1 MADVEQKTPI
11 EGTPVDDVEM
21 GGGDATGAGEE
32 TLLPEIEPETPELVL
47 FADLIKSPIVEVV
60 VGSGESRTA
69 YSAHEAVVRKS
80 PEMAKQIENFAP
92 GGPRQIVYAD
102 CDADA
107 MGSVIEYLYTGEYFP
122 KKTSAAR
129 DASLEKDPRQPTA
142 DNEGLGLLAHARIYT
157 LADRLQLPELKSLA
171 HSKIH
176 RTASTA
182 KGELAYAR
190 YVYKESDPED
200 ATIRKP
206 VAAFW
211 ATRSFSL
218 RHGAEPEFKAMC
230 LEFPQF
236 SYDVLQLV
244 LDQQEKKR
252 GGDDGPTRSGPSVI
266 PGSTRKRARLTPKVQ
281 VHVPRS
287 SDGLILEDL

>member
-1 MADVEQKTPI
+1 MADIEQQ
-11 EGTPVDDVEM
+11 TPVETPVEDVEM
-21 GGGDATGAGEE
+21 EGSGDAGAGAGAGEE
-32 TLLPEIEPETPELVL
+32 SVLPEIEPETPKLVL
-47 FADLIKSPIVEVV
+47 FADLMKSPVVEVV
-60 VGSGESRTA
+60 VGSGEARTT
-69 YSAHEAVVRKS
+69 YSAHEAVLVKS
-80 PEMAKQIENFAP
+80 PEFAKQVVNFAP
-92 GGPRQIVYAD
+92 GGPRQVIYTD
-102 CDADA
+102 CDVDA

-122 KKTSAAR
+122 KRTSAAR
-129 DASLEKDPRQPTA
+129 DAPLEKDPRQPLA
-142 DNEGLGLLAHARIYT
+142 DNEGLGLLVHARIYT
-157 LADRLQLPELKSLA
+157 LADRLQLPELRSLA

-190 YVYKESDPED
+190 YVYKESNPED

-218 RHGAEPEFKAMC
+218 RHDAEPEFKAMC

-252 GGDDGPTRSGPSVI
+252 TADDTPTRSGPSVV
-266 PGSTRKRARLTPKVQ
+266 PGSTRKRARVSQ
-281 VHVPRS
+281 V
-287 SDGLILEDL
+287 

>member
-1 MADVEQKTPI
+1 MADIEQQTPVETPI
-11 EGTPVDDVEM
+11 DDVEM
-21 GGGDATGAGEE
+21 EGTGDAGAGAGAGEE
-32 TLLPEIEPETPELVL
+32 NLLAEIEPETPKLVL
-47 FADLIKSPIVEVV
+47 FADLMKSPIVEVV
-60 VGSGESRTA
+60 VGSGDARTT
-69 YSAHEAVVRKS
+69 YSAHEAVLVKS
-80 PEMAKQIENFAP
+80 PEFAKQVGNFAP
-92 GGPRQIVYAD
+92 GGPRQVIYTD
-102 CDADA
+102 CDVDA

-129 DASLEKDPRQPTA
+129 DAPLEKDPRQPPA
-142 DNEGLGLLAHARIYT
+142 DNEGLGLLVHARIYT

-190 YVYKESDPED
+190 YVYKESNPED

-218 RHGAEPEFKAMC
+218 RHDAEPEFKAMC

-244 LDQQEKKR
+244 LDQQEKRR
-252 GGDDGPTRSGPSVI
+252 GGDETPARSGPSVV
-266 PGSTRKRARLTPKVQ
+266 PGSTRKRARVSQ
-281 VHVPRS
+281 V
-287 SDGLILEDL
+287 

>member
-1 MADVEQKTPI
+1 MADIQQQ
-11 EGTPVDDVEM
+11 TPVEETPAEDVEM
-21 GGGDATGAGEE
+21 EGDDAAAGAGDEGLTE
-32 TLLPEIEPETPELVL
+32 LEPEVPKLVL
-47 FADLIKSPIVEVV
+47 FADLVKSPIVEVV
-60 VGSGESRTA
+60 VGTGAERQT
-69 YSAHEAVVRKS
+69 YSAHEAVLVRA
-80 PEMAKQIENFAP
+80 PEFQRQIQEFAP
-92 GGPRQIVYAD
+92 GGPRKIVFAD
-102 CDADA
+102 VDVDA

-129 DASLEKDPRQPTA
+129 DAPLEKDPRQPSS
-142 DNEGLGLLAHARIYT
+142 DDEGTGLLVHAKIYT
-157 LADRLQLPELKSLA
+157 LADRLQLPDLKSLA

-190 YVYKESDPED
+190 YVYKESNPED
-200 ATIRKP
+200 TTIRKP

-218 RHGAEPEFKAMC
+218 RHDAEPEFKAMC

-244 LDQQEKKR
+244 LDQQEARR
-252 GGDDGPTRSGPSVI
+252 GRAGDHGETTHRGPQVV
-266 PGSTRKRARLTPKVQ
+266 PGSSRKRARVSQ
-281 VHVPRS
+281 V
-287 SDGLILEDL
+287 